1 MTKQGKLWKMSI
13 PVHNPAVKYKAKILG
28 AMALIS
34 RPAAA
39 SIAPA
44 MATVRHPNWLTRAEA
59 IGPAQR
65 VIPLKMDGMRE
76 TVPRPSPNASIS
88 WMTKMPKVYVIPH
101 TEKNINCFYL

>member
-1 MTKQGKLWKMSI
+1 
-13 PVHNPAVKYKAKILG
+13 
-28 AMALIS
+28 MALIS

-65 VIPLKMDGMRE
+65 VILLKMDGMRE
-76 TVPRPSPNASIS
+76 MVPRPSPNASIR
-88 WMTKMPKVYVIPH
+88 WITKMPEEYVIPH
-101 TEKNINCFYL
+101 TEKNRNCLYILRSGEISTLVSHVLFTYKS